1 MLIYQKH
8 AFGCSLHVPTC
19 VVKVWNAF
27 ENREDEQILKDII
40 GKTVHVLKSDHIS
53 ARVAIM
59 TVLVTV
65 F

>member
-19 VVKVWNAF
+19 VGKVLNAF
-27 ENREDEQILKDII
+27 EKREDEQILKDIRWKDCSCI
-40 GKTVHVLKSDHIS
+40 EVRPH

-59 TVLVTV
+59 TMLVLEE
-65 F
+65 